1 MELGSRSILLLEG
14 DDELAIARALQELRQ
29 GLGDPAWQEM
39 NTSRLEGK
47 NLKPG
52 DLLNIAGAAPFF
64 VERRLV
70 IVDNLCAQLDPP
82 PNPSPNQPPNLSREQ
97 TRRLQEKREEYLR
110 ALERIPASALVVLVE
125 NHSLPEGSN
134 EKGKTEKKPHWLVD
148 WAARNAERAAHQ
160 AFRLPRGAALVTWT
174 QAQAKAA
181 GGQITPAAARLLV
194 ELVGEHPRLI
204 EQEINKLLAYVN
216 YKRKIDE
223 VEVHELTADTA
234 EGNIFTLVDAIAA
247 RNHKRAMDALLR
259 LWEEREAG
267 DIFGMVVRQFRLLL
281 LAKEAVEARLPQA
294 TLLQA
299 LGTQS
304 NYYAEKIT
312 SQARPFTLAGLED
325 IYRRLSEMDA
335 AMKSSRMDALLAFQV
350 LIADL
355 TA

>member
-14 DDELAIARALQELRQ
+14 DDELAIARALLELRQ

-82 PNPSPNQPPNLSREQ
+82 PNATREQ

-125 NHSLPEGSN
+125 NRSLSEGSD
-134 EKGKTEKKPHWLVD
+134 EKGKEKKPHWLVD
-148 WAARNAERAAHQ
+148 WAARNAGRVAHQ
-160 AFRLPRGAALVTWT
+160 AFRLPRGAALVTWI
-174 QAQAKAA
+174 QAQVKAA

-259 LWEEREAG
+259 LWEEADPG
-267 DIFGMVVRQFRLLL
+267 QIFGMVVRQFRLLL

-294 TLLQA
+294 ALLQA

-325 IYRRLSEMDA
+325 IYRRLNEMDA

-350 LIADL
+350 LIAGL